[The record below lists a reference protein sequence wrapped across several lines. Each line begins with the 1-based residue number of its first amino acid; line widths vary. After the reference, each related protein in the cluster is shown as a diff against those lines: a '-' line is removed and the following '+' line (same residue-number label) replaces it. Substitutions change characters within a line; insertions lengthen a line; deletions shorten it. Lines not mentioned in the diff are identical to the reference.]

1 MQLQSVLLRPCGVI
15 VGLPVACV
23 GPIVAH
29 WVQTHVPST
38 TPLSR
43 PPPAASRAIARLI
56 EGKSAEEIRAAF
68 RLPDDLTEEEKLE
81 PIAAPLGSESPE
93 FLCGTDACC
102 LGMFDMFSW
111 SRPRRR

>member
-1 MQLQSVLLRPCGVI
+1 MQLPSALLRPCGVI

-23 GPIVAH
+23 GLIVAH

-81 PIAAPLGSESPE
+81 PIAAPLGSECR
-93 FLCGTDACC
+93 LCAWVCG
-102 LGMFDMFSW
+102 LV
-111 SRPRRR
+111 